1 MSIVIYV
8 HANVVISKCNCYRLG
23 VGICI
28 YSTLDHC
35 WSFSVYLLS
44 CKVDD
49 GDSTISVG
57 ASSLSGSFRNSYS
70 NNTCKPGTVGA
81 K

>member
-1 MSIVIYV
+1 MQSLYTGP
-8 HANVVISKCNCYRLG
+8 LLELL
-23 VGICI
+23 
-28 YSTLDHC
+28 STLYIC
-35 WSFSVYLLS
+35 PLS

-57 ASSLSGSFRNSYS
+57 ASSLSGSFCNSYS
-70 NNTCKPGTVGA
+70 NDTCKPGTVGA